1 MPHVLTARDGRNHT
15 VSDELRPEERLL
27 NDLIGEIFIEMY
39 SNVVKRTFD

>member
-1 MPHVLTARDGRNHT
+1 MI
-15 VSDELRPEERLL
+15 SLRPEERLL